1 MSEAFRL
8 AIHPVIRLV
17 VPLACTLILACGA
30 GEPETPEGRVR
41 AQLAQLEAAA
51 EAGDVGDFKELI
63 SERYQDAY
71 GHDKQKLAA
80 YVTFQVLRNQRGREV
95 ILRLRDVQIL
105 DPGRAAVVAHI
116 GLVGTGP
123 SAALRGS
130 VYALELDLELEADE
144 EWRITWAQW
153 KPAAAAELL

>member
-1 MSEAFRL
+1 MGEAVRL
-8 AIHPVIRLV
+8 ATL
-17 VPLACTLILACGA
+17 LACTLLLACGA
-30 GEPETPEGRVR
+30 GEPETPEGQVR
-41 AQLAQLEAAA
+41 ARLAELEAAA
-51 EAGDVGDFKELI
+51 EAGDVGAFKELI

-71 GHDKQKLAA
+71 GHDKQKLSA
-80 YVTFQVLRNQRGREV
+80 YVTFQVLRNQRGREI

-116 GLVGTGP
+116 GMAGSGAA
-123 SAALRGS
+123 SALRGS
-130 VYALELDLELEADE
+130 VYALELDFEREPDE